1 MEMLLMKFESY
12 LCDEE
17 KSKSTINKYLHDV
30 REMLDFM
37 GQECISKELLIQ
49 YRGHLSRRC
58 RARTVNGKLSAIN
71 AYLKCMGLE
80 AHKVKFLK
88 VQKKSI
94 WMRNGSDRTGL
105 QTAVGDS
112 QPYRKDPVIFPHAGF
127 VRDRHTNQ

>member
-1 MEMLLMKFESY
+1 MEMEMEMLLMKFESY

-71 AYLKCMGLE
+71 AYLKVYG
-80 AHKVKFLK
+80 
-88 VQKKSI
+88 I
-94 WMRNGSDRTGL
+94 GG
-105 QTAVGDS
+105 
-112 QPYRKDPVIFPHAGF
+112 P
-127 VRDRHTNQ
+127 

>member
-1 MEMLLMKFESY
+1 MEMEKEMLLMKFESY

-58 RARTVNGKLSAIN
+58 RARTVNGKTFS
-71 AYLKCMGLE
+71 
-80 AHKVKFLK
+80 HKRIFK
-88 VQKKSI
+88 VYGI
-94 WMRNGSDRTGL
+94 GG
-105 QTAVGDS
+105 
-112 QPYRKDPVIFPHAGF
+112 P
-127 VRDRHTNQ
+127 